1 MIGYLPPNMI
11 TNDNLFEKYS
21 QVYDQKTLRKGLR
34 INEDYVTISESIW
47 NFFYR
52 NYGGGPCLY
61 NSRDSENILI
71 SKDIYKALI
80 LKIDKDNPLEKMT
93 PKPKSNEFLTEIFS
107 KEKLSNI
114 KKNNS
119 NQNININNIDI
130 NPFSLF
136 NPEEKEKPKNNNI
149 INNNN
154 IQYNNHF
161 NNLKEKNKPK
171 KIHTNE
177 NLIFINPIKEEEK
190 KIESIKLNDLD
201 ILNIKKKPLQKINI
215 IENDD
220 FLNDKDRIIIE
231 NSNRAYIM
239 PNSLCSSNDYRD
251 LIEKV
256 NNRNSNIFDN
266 NINSFRNSELDE
278 AVSSRYD
285 GTLIVTNYS
294 IDNSS
299 FVDFMNSK
307 SDTRHV
313 RNDSGILSARGEKRN
328 ENLFNNDFYD
338 DGLAN
343 IKINKNKEEDFLK
356 AKIIESRKNKQIDP
370 QKINKLFRD
379 EK

>member
-136 NPEEKEKPKNNNI
+136 NPEEKEKPKNKHSLN
-149 INNNN
+149 
-154 IQYNNHF
+154 QTS
-161 NNLKEKNKPK
+161 KE
-171 KIHTNE
+171 
-177 NLIFINPIKEEEK
+177 
-190 KIESIKLNDLD
+190 
-201 ILNIKKKPLQKINI
+201 
-215 IENDD
+215 
-220 FLNDKDRIIIE
+220 
-231 NSNRAYIM
+231 
-239 PNSLCSSNDYRD
+239 SLERVVGGRTRWMGQWS
-251 LIEKV
+251 
-256 NNRNSNIFDN
+256 
-266 NINSFRNSELDE
+266 
-278 AVSSRYD
+278 
-285 GTLIVTNYS
+285 
-294 IDNSS
+294 
-299 FVDFMNSK
+299 VDCWM
-307 SDTRHV
+307 
-313 RNDSGILSARGEKRN
+313 GQAW
-328 ENLFNNDFYD
+328 
-338 DGLAN
+338 
-343 IKINKNKEEDFLK
+343 
-356 AKIIESRKNKQIDP
+356 
-370 QKINKLFRD
+370 
-379 EK
+379 